1 MNSMPNGNG
10 QATTRLILVV
20 EDDPTILEFLCE
32 ILEEEGFVVEP
43 RESADAALTFLE
55 ESAHYVDL
63 LLTDITM
70 PGKIDGADLAN
81 LTGDRWPQIPLL
93 IMSGFETYLKP
104 CRLHRGQALLPQR
117 YILRRWCC
125 SLSFYPNPRSGF
137 PAGRSCPPP
146 G

>member
-70 PGKIDGADLAN
+70 PGKIDGAELAN

-93 IMSGFETYLKP
+93 IMSGFETPESAGIKHHAAFIAKP
-104 CRLHRGQALLPQR
+104 WALGQMLDLVESTVKNHA
-117 YILRRWCC
+117 IH
-125 SLSFYPNPRSGF
+125 
-137 PAGRSCPPP
+137 
-146 G
+146 

>member
-43 RESADAALTFLE
+43 QKNADDALEFLE
-55 ESAHYVDL
+55 KSAHFVDL

-93 IMSGFETYLKP
+93 IMSGFETPESAGIKHHASFIAKP
-104 CRLHRGQALLPQR
+104 WALGQMLDLVESTVKNHAMH
-117 YILRRWCC
+117 
-125 SLSFYPNPRSGF
+125 
-137 PAGRSCPPP
+137 
-146 G
+146 

>member
-43 RESADAALTFLE
+43 QKNADDALEFLE
-55 ESAHYVDL
+55 KSAHFVDL

-93 IMSGFETYLKP
+93 IMSGFETPESAGIKHHASFIAKP
-104 CRLHRGQALLPQR
+104 WALGHMLDLVESTVKNHA
-117 YILRRWCC
+117 IH
-125 SLSFYPNPRSGF
+125 
-137 PAGRSCPPP
+137 
-146 G
+146 

>member
-43 RESADAALTFLE
+43 QKNADDALEFLE
-55 ESAHYVDL
+55 KSAHFVDL

-93 IMSGFETYLKP
+93 IMSGFETPESAGIKHHASFIAKP
-104 CRLHRGQALLPQR
+104 WALGQMLDLVESTVKNHA
-117 YILRRWCC
+117 IH
-125 SLSFYPNPRSGF
+125 
-137 PAGRSCPPP
+137 
-146 G
+146 

>member
-32 ILEEEGFVVEP
+32 ILEDEGFVVEP

-55 ESAHYVDL
+55 ESAHFVDL

-93 IMSGFETYLKP
+93 IMSGFETPESAGIKHPASFIAKP
-104 CRLHRGQALLPQR
+104 WALGQMLDLVESTVKDHA
-117 YILRRWCC
+117 I
-125 SLSFYPNPRSGF
+125 S
-137 PAGRSCPPP
+137 
-146 G
+146 